1 MRSFAFGAFV
11 SIVAPVLA
19 CEGHHSC
26 YGPLKDD
33 VVLTRNVRRMQPDA
47 QNATTTPKAPLE
59 WGQINFMHTTDTH
72 GWLEGH
78 IKEQNYGADWGDYVS
93 FTKHMKQKAR
103 SLGVDLLLVD
113 TGDLHD
119 GAGLSDA
126 TSPNGNVSN
135 VIFENVDYDLL
146 TIGNHELYVTEI
158 AYETFS
164 NFSKVYGD
172 KYLTSNVQIINPAT
186 GQFEYIGSRYRYFT
200 TEQGLRIMAFGVLF
214 DFTGNSNVSKVIKAA
229 DMVKQPWFQQ
239 AVNYTEPIDLFVIT
253 GHNPVRTSVSSS
265 TMGTVF
271 KAIRSIKPDVPI
283 QAFGGHTHI
292 RDFAVYDNKATGLE
306 SGRYCETLGWL
317 AMSGIESKTC
327 KAQHNPK
334 GVPNPTRSAVVPAS
348 TGTAS
353 ASAHLPTSS
362 SNSTIRYARRYL
374 DWNRN
379 TFAYH
384 AENSQPYTTFDTS
397 AGTSISAEIT
407 SDRSKLNL
415 TDLYGC
421 APETYCQYCKPFL
434 AEGNIFGLLQ
444 TALATVVV
452 NETRKDVPR
461 LIIINTGSVRF
472 DLAKGPFTYDDSF
485 IVSPFDDAFQFIPDV
500 PYEQASQVLGILNA
514 GAFQKK
520 KRDLE
525 TADFGFSPILADRD
539 TCLDPPLTHHYEGVT
554 RRSKQGGRLIRRQS
568 TAPNPGYTTKD
579 DFGTDGDDTIH
590 SAIPD
595 YSQPNDLQANGSFPL
610 DGSMPKT
617 VDLVFLDFIA
627 SYIVNALNQPD
638 VGGDFSLSQVSY
650 YMDKSFTTNSYLPA
664 YAKIAWQAN
673 VPNCPVGEGIGAS

>member
-126 TSPNGNVSN
+126 TSPNGDISN

-214 DFTGNSNVSKVIKAA
+214 DFAGNSNVSKVIKAA

-334 GVPNPTRSAVVPAS
+334 GVPNPTRSAVVLAS
-348 TGTAS
+348 TRTAS

-520 KRDLE
+520 RDLE

-673 VPNCPVGEGIGAS
+673 VPNCPVGQGIGAS

>member
-1 MRSFAFGAFV
+1 
-11 SIVAPVLA
+11 
-19 CEGHHSC
+19 
-26 YGPLKDD
+26 
-33 VVLTRNVRRMQPDA
+33 
-47 QNATTTPKAPLE
+47 
-59 WGQINFMHTTDTH
+59 
-72 GWLEGH
+72 
-78 IKEQNYGADWGDYVS
+78 
-93 FTKHMKQKAR
+93 
-103 SLGVDLLLVD
+103 
-113 TGDLHD
+113 
-119 GAGLSDA
+119 
-126 TSPNGNVSN
+126 
-135 VIFENVDYDLL
+135 L

-158 AYETFS
+158 AYETFN

-172 KYLTSNVQIINPAT
+172 KYLTSNVQIKNPTT

-200 TEQGLRIMAFGVLF
+200 TEQGKSTTRGCEFLLIDSGLRIMAFGVLF

-271 KAIRSIKPDVPI
+271 KAIRSMKPDVPI

-292 RDFAVYDNKATGLE
+292 RDFAVYDDKATGIESGKYFGRALIQLADIV
-306 SGRYCETLGWL
+306 SGRYCETLGWV

-353 ASAHLPTSS
+353 ASAHLPTST
-362 SNSTIRYARRYL
+362 SNSTLRYARRYL

-384 AENSQPYTTFDTS
+384 AKGSQRYTAFDTS
-397 AGTSISAEIT
+397 AGVSVTNEIT
-407 SDRSKLNL
+407 SERAKLNL

-421 APETYCQYCKPFL
+421 APATYCQYCKPFL

-452 NETRKDVPR
+452 NETRKDIPR

-485 IVSPFDDAFQFIPDV
+485 IVSPFKDAFQFIPDV

-514 GAFQKK
+514 GPFQKK

-525 TADFGFSPILADRD
+525 TSDFGFSPILADRD

-579 DFGTDGDDTIH
+579 DFGTDGDDTVH
-590 SAIPD
+590 SAIPNF
-595 YSQPNDLQANGSFPL
+595 SQPNDLQANASFPL

-627 SYIVNALNQPD
+627 SYIVDALNQPD
-638 VGGDFSLSQVSY
+638 VGGDFSVSQVEY
-650 YMDKSFTTNSYLPA
+650 YIDESFTTNSYLPA
-664 YAKIAWQAN
+664 YAKVAWQEN
-673 VPNCPVGEGIGAS
+673 VPNCPVGEGIGAAS

>member
-1 MRSFAFGAFV
+1 
-11 SIVAPVLA
+11 
-19 CEGHHSC
+19 
-26 YGPLKDD
+26 
-33 VVLTRNVRRMQPDA
+33 
-47 QNATTTPKAPLE
+47 
-59 WGQINFMHTTDTH
+59 
-72 GWLEGH
+72 
-78 IKEQNYGADWGDYVS
+78 
-93 FTKHMKQKAR
+93 
-103 SLGVDLLLVD
+103 
-113 TGDLHD
+113 
-119 GAGLSDA
+119 
-126 TSPNGNVSN
+126 
-135 VIFENVDYDLL
+135 
-146 TIGNHELYVTEI
+146 
-158 AYETFS
+158 
-164 NFSKVYGD
+164 
-172 KYLTSNVQIINPAT
+172 
-186 GQFEYIGSRYRYFT
+186 
-200 TEQGLRIMAFGVLF
+200 MAFGVLF

-271 KAIRSIKPDVPI
+271 KAIRSMKPDVPI

-292 RDFAVYDNKATGLE
+292 RDFAVYDDKATGIESGMYLGRALKE
-306 SGRYCETLGWL
+306 AANIVSGRYCETLGWV

-353 ASAHLPTSS
+353 ASAHLPTST
-362 SNSTIRYARRYL
+362 SNSTLRYARRYL

-384 AENSQPYTTFDTS
+384 AKGSQRYTAFDTS
-397 AGTSISAEIT
+397 AGVSVTNQIT
-407 SDRSKLNL
+407 SERAKLNL

-421 APETYCQYCKPFL
+421 APATYCQYCKPFL

-485 IVSPFDDAFQFIPDV
+485 IVSPFKDAFQFIPDV

-514 GAFQKK
+514 GPFQKK
-520 KRDLE
+520 KRDLA
-525 TADFGFSPILADRD
+525 TSDFDFSPILADRD

-579 DFGTDGDDTIH
+579 DFGTDGDDTVH
-590 SAIPD
+590 SAIPNF
-595 YSQPNDLQANGSFPL
+595 SQPNDLQANASFPL

-627 SYIVNALNQPD
+627 SYIVDALNQPD
-638 VGGDFSLSQVSY
+638 VGGDFELGQVEY
-650 YMDKSFTTNSYLPA
+650 YIDESFTTNSYLPA
-664 YAKIAWQAN
+664 YAKVAWREN
-673 VPNCPVGEGIGAS
+673 VPNCPVGEGIGAAS